1 VATPEEIA
9 QLRLLIGTTNLNDD
23 QLGAILDAEGSIEG
37 AAAAVWESKAASS
50 ATLVNVSESG
60 SSRSLSDVHKNA
72 LAMAKYWR
80 GQDEIDSPDN
90 PETRP
95 SRTRAIE
102 RA

>member
-1 VATPEEIA
+1 MATPAQIA
-9 QLRLLIGTTNLNDD
+9 QLRLLIGTTTLSDEE
-23 QLGAILDAEGSIEG
+23 LGEMIDAEGTIEG

-50 ATLVNVSESG
+50 AQLVNVSESG

-72 LAMAKYWR
+72 LTMAKYWR
-80 GQDEIDSPDN
+80 DQASDESPEN

-95 SRTRAIE
+95 TRTRAIE

>member
-1 VATPEEIA
+1 MAIPEEIA
-9 QLRLLIGTTNLNDD
+9 QLRLLIGTTDLNDD

-72 LAMAKYWR
+72 LAMAILAR
-80 GQDEIDSPDN
+80 SGRN
-90 PETRP
+90 
-95 SRTRAIE
+95 
-102 RA
+102 